1 MRSRVLLL
9 QLDGSLP
16 NLALAKLAR
25 WHEDRG
31 DEVLWNLEL
40 AAPTCDL
47 VYASAIFSWTDT
59 STVRSWPR
67 AIVGGTGVDLK
78 LELSP
83 EIEAVRPRINLGFA
97 SRGCVRKC
105 DFCVVP
111 RKEGNVRPV
120 GDLLDLWDGKARR
133 VKLLDNNALALPD
146 HFRLVCDQAKKNKVL
161 VDFTQGLDHR
171 LLTPDLAK
179 LLKATPHVEKWRF
192 AFDHPSSEP
201 TVVRAI
207 ELLQKAGINR
217 ADWYVL
223 VGFRTT
229 HREDLA
235 RLALLRRLN
244 QRAYVMVYR
253 TKERPDDPRLPLLQ
267 QYANSFRNFTRYDF
281 ETFLREVCPGH
292 SPRLLAAYLAQ
303 RSRKKAKA

>member
-1 MRSRVLLL
+1 MTDEKRPRRALPIVVSGGRRTGKTTAIRKLVEAARKGGERVWVLI
-9 QLDGSLP
+9 P
-16 NLALAKLAR
+16 NGIEIA
-25 WHEDRG
+25 
-31 DEVLWNLEL
+31 
-40 AAPTCDL
+40 
-47 VYASAIFSWTDT
+47 
-59 STVRSWPR
+59 
-67 AIVGGTGVDLK
+67 TGVVF
-78 LELSP
+78 P
-83 EIEAVRPRINLGFA
+83 
-97 SRGCVRKC
+97 
-105 DFCVVP
+105 
-111 RKEGNVRPV
+111 
-120 GDLLDLWDGKARR
+120 
-133 VKLLDNNALALPD
+133 
-146 HFRLVCDQAKKNKVL
+146 
-161 VDFTQGLDHR
+161 
-171 LLTPDLAK
+171 TPDLAK

-217 ADWYVL
+217 ADGYVL

-292 SPRLLAAYLAQ
+292 SPRLLAAYLTQ